1 MQLVQLQTDL
11 NEFQEADIQ
20 VIGISYDSV
29 KVLSDFS
36 AKNAIQYP
44 LLSDPDSK
52 TIAAYGV
59 LGPAGKGV
67 SRPEAFLLDS
77 KGVIRAKLSF
87 EWYAG
92 PHLTDALLEVAS
104 AKP

>member
-1 MQLVQLQTDL
+1 LVQLQRDL
-11 NEFQEADIQ
+11 SEFQAADIQ

-29 KVLSDFS
+29 EVLSHFS
-36 AKNAIQYP
+36 TQNAIQYP
-44 LLSDPDSK
+44 LLSDPDSE

-59 LGPAGKGV
+59 LGPEGKGV

-77 KGVIRAKLSF
+77 KGVIRAKLSL
-87 EWYAG
+87 EWLAG
-92 PHLTDALLEVAS
+92 SHLTDALLEAAS